1 MRKTTRILSFLT
13 PGLRGRMANWNRV
26 GGGLGLLVEMTHRS
40 KALKAQRTMKSGCE
54 RKCSIQGLT
63 VREPLTATEERC
75 RLVVE

>member
-1 MRKTTRILSFLT
+1 M
-13 PGLRGRMANWNRV
+13 

-63 VREPLTATEERC
+63 VREPLTATEEKC